1 MWYTRLAYRPALHR
15 LIQQKQKAVPFA
27 DIDEENENTPDEPE
41 TPGDVATP
49 TPQITELIPDLS
61 NDIGIAPVDTPE
73 PEAQSVKEV
82 PNIIARPN
90 LPSHAGCRCEKRLT
104 VVPSDKPYQLVR
116 WDADSACE
124 VCQQQA
130 KVFNAQMQKAYQI
143 LNYKE

>member
-61 NDIGIAPVDTPE
+61 SARYWENKAFMHRKFEEVGIPHH
-73 PEAQSVKEV
+73 
-82 PNIIARPN
+82 
-90 LPSHAGCRCEKRLT
+90 LMEKSF
-104 VVPSDKPYQLVR
+104 V
-116 WDADSACE
+116 
-124 VCQQQA
+124 
-130 KVFNAQMQKAYQI
+130 
-143 LNYKE
+143 